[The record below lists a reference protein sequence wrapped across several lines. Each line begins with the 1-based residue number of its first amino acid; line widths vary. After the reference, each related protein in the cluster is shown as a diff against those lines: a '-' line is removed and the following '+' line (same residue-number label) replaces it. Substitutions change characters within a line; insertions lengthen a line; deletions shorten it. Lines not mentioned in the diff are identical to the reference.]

1 MSKIISITPTVQWQD
16 LFKLEVRFDNG
27 DFGTAFAKSQTPPY
41 AVGEDVEY
49 TKNEKGTVKIQ
60 RANAYG
66 GGGYAPSAPSAPKT
80 DERSAS
86 IIRQVALKSAVEYAC
101 AAKHDVNTILANA
114 ETFNAWMTGAECSSC
129 ITHRAFR
136 KSQRPFLI
144 GFILGRC
151 VKPPFGEVF
160 LCQLFCYIC
169 EPIRNNDTP
178 RLTT

>member
-1 MSKIISITPTVQWQD
+1 MSKIISITPTGQWQD

-41 AVGEDVEY
+41 AVGDEVEY

-60 RANAYG
+60 RPNSYG
-66 GGGYAPSAPSAPKT
+66 GGYTPSASPKGN

-114 ETFNAWMTGAECSSC
+114 ETFNAWMTGQSAAPASHTEHFANRSD
-129 ITHRAFR
+129 
-136 KSQRPFLI
+136 PF
-144 GFILGRC
+144 
-151 VKPPFGEVF
+151 
-160 LCQLFCYIC
+160 
-169 EPIRNNDTP
+169 
-178 RLTT
+178 